1 MLKNKWLLLAS
12 RLVLGALFIY
22 ASLDKVLN
30 PLAFAQIIHNY
41 RITPPSLI
49 NIAAVL
55 LPWIELLAGLLLVI
69 GMKVRGSN
77 LTLGLLLLFYVVLL
91 TVTASRGI
99 NVACGC
105 FTMSMAVK
113 SNLAIRI
120 VEDLVMLLMSL
131 HLFFFY
137 KRSKEVEAI

>member
-69 GMKVRGSN
+69 GIKVRGSN
-77 LTLGLLLLFYVVLL
+77 MTLGLLLLFYVVLL

-105 FTMSMAVK
+105 FTTSMAVK

-120 VEDLVMLLMSL
+120 VEDLVMLLLSL
-131 HLFFFY
+131 HIFIFY
-137 KRSKEVEAI
+137 KRSKQVEAI

>member
-12 RLVLGALFIY
+12 RLVLGGLFIY

>member
-12 RLVLGALFIY
+12 RLVLGGLFIY

-41 RITPPSLI
+41 RITPPSVI

-105 FTMSMAVK
+105 FTTSMAVK